1 MRNAAFVLV
10 LGLLFAQW
18 SAAQSITLGSQGTLP
33 DSLQNATLNNDVSTT
48 TPILNSTAVGLIWN
62 GVVSWSAT
70 PSTGTQSEQRT
81 HFLEFN
87 VNSPTQ
93 ISNVTCVAVYQ
104 WVNGGGTGSN
114 PVSNSFGQAQVLQ
127 YTDSNNNGHFDPSE
141 PTTTIA
147 TVNVPT
153 LTVTGT
159 GSASQAVGRTDVS
172 SYTLAANTHYILA
185 AELLDTS
192 TFTSPNTSGP
202 TTSYTADLS
211 SPNFDGIQVAFNYT
225 AIPEPA
231 GLVWIATGCL
241 ALLRHGRRV
250 DSDVLRLEPF
260 ASRLTATPIRLY
272 KKLHVGTFGG
282 GTVARAFAP
291 AD

>member
-1 MRNAAFVLV
+1 MITRS
-10 LGLLFAQW
+10 
-18 SAAQSITLGSQGTLP
+18 SAAQSVTLGSQGTLP
-33 DSLQNATLNNDVSTT
+33 DSQQNVTLNNDVSTT

-62 GVVSWSAT
+62 GVVTWSAT
-70 PSTGTQSEQRT
+70 PSTSAQAVQRT

-141 PTTTIA
+141 PTTVIA
-147 TVNVPT
+147 AVSSPILNVI
-153 LTVTGT
+153 GT
-159 GSASQAVGRTDVS
+159 GSANQAAARTDVTP
-172 SYTLAANTHYILA
+172 YTLAPNTHYVLA

-192 TFTSPNTSGP
+192 TFSFPNTSGP
-202 TTSYTADLS
+202 NTGYTADLS
-211 SPNFDGIQVAFNYT
+211 SPNFDGVQVAFNYT

-231 GLVWIATGCL
+231 GLVWLATGCT
-241 ALLRHGRRV
+241 AVLRHGRTTTR
-250 DSDVLRLEPF
+250 
-260 ASRLTATPIRLY
+260 AS
-272 KKLHVGTFGG
+272 
-282 GTVARAFAP
+282 
-291 AD
+291 